1 MRGDSVIPIVCIA
14 NNNGMLFNMRRC
26 SRDSVLIEKLLE
38 MIGGEE
44 IMIAPY
50 SKELFGE
57 EKVVEDSDFLIH
69 AGKGDYCFVENV
81 SLKDFA
87 EKIEKV
93 IICRWNRD
101 YPADFFFD
109 LDMAD
114 FHLKGT
120 MMEFQGS
127 SHERI
132 TIEEWVKN
140 EKEA

>member
-1 MRGDSVIPIVCIA
+1 M
-14 NNNGMLFNMRRC
+14 
-26 SRDSVLIEKLLE
+26 
-38 MIGGEE
+38 
-44 IMIAPY
+44 
-50 SKELFGE
+50 
-57 EKVVEDSDFLIH
+57 
-69 AGKGDYCFVENV
+69 
-81 SLKDFA
+81 
-87 EKIEKV
+87 
-93 IICRWNRD
+93 NRD

>member
-1 MRGDSVIPIVCIA
+1 MIPIVCIA

-44 IMIAPY
+44 IM
-50 SKELFGE
+50 
-57 EKVVEDSDFLIH
+57 
-69 AGKGDYCFVENV
+69 
-81 SLKDFA
+81 
-87 EKIEKV
+87 IEKV